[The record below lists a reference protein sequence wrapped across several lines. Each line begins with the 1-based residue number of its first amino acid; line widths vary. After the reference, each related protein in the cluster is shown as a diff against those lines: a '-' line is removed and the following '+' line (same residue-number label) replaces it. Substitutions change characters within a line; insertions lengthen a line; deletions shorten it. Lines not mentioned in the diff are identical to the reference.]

1 MLQKKVIIQ
10 FVKNFTIYSRTHM
23 QNKKSSRKSG
33 IKKDLNGLDTVWD
46 VQCFHVPVSYHKS
59 KTPYYI
65 HTYQPY
71 TMSQVESN
79 TSIINQVAPAMV
91 RGIQMMMLL
100 LTIFLMASFVS
111 AFPVSITIFFLAL
124 PALIMNIGW
133 LMFSQ
138 AV

>member
-1 MLQKKVIIQ
+1 MSTQILQK
-10 FVKNFTIYSRTHM
+10 NGT
-23 QNKKSSRKSG
+23 KSVQS
-33 IKKDLNGLDTVWD
+33 GLDTGLG
-46 VQCFHVPVSYHKS
+46 VQCCHVQADFAKK

-65 HTYQPY
+65 PSYQPY
-71 TMSQVESN
+71 TMTQVEITPHMN
-79 TSIINQVAPAMV
+79 TPENLVIKYAPTV
-91 RGIQMMMLL
+91 IRGIQMIALL
-100 LTIFLMASFVS
+100 MTIILMYSFVS

>member
-1 MLQKKVIIQ
+1 MRKTGTKKGQ
-10 FVKNFTIYSRTHM
+10 
-23 QNKKSSRKSG
+23 SG
-33 IKKDLNGLDTVWD
+33 QDIAWD
-46 VQCFHVPVSYHKS
+46 ALCYLVPVSNQKA

-65 HTYQPY
+65 HTLQPY
-71 TMSQVESN
+71 TMSQVESV
-79 TSIINQVAPAMV
+79 TSKFDQIAPTMV
-91 RGIQMMMLL
+91 RGIQIMMLL
-100 LTIFLMASFVS
+100 ITIFLMASFIS

>member
-10 FVKNFTIYSRTHM
+10 FVKHFMMYSRIHM
-23 QNKKSSRKSG
+23 QNRKISRKSG
-33 IKKDLNGLDTVWD
+33 IKKGLNGPDIVWD
-46 VQCFHVPVSYHKS
+46 VQCYHVPVSYDKG

-71 TMSQVESN
+71 TMSQVENN

-91 RGIQMMMLL
+91 RGIQIMMLL

>member
-1 MLQKKVIIQ
+1 
-10 FVKNFTIYSRTHM
+10 
-23 QNKKSSRKSG
+23 
-33 IKKDLNGLDTVWD
+33 
-46 VQCFHVPVSYHKS
+46 
-59 KTPYYI
+59 
-65 HTYQPY
+65 
-71 TMSQVESN
+71 MSQVESN

-91 RGIQMMMLL
+91 RGIQIMMLL